1 MSSDQLTNLAA
12 MAIAFTVALIPAGF
26 FLMIIADKWRR
37 PAVRAQGVPEKAGF
51 LAELSSIAFV
61 VAGALA
67 TTGWIWLPRVLRAL
81 WCLASV
87 AFLVW
92 VSQLY
97 EHDGMGGR
105 ASVEGVI
112 TLLCVM
118 TCPMGTV
125 VFGAYWAS
133 PSHDN
138 VALYSR
144 AELAMLGSAMCAAGY
159 YQWFRLVP
167 RLVAWVEGRR

>member
-1 MSSDQLTNLAA
+1 MNSDQLTNLAA
-12 MAIAFTVALIPAGF
+12 MAIALTVALIPAGF

-37 PAVRAQGVPEKAGF
+37 PAVRAQGLPDKAGF

-61 VAGALA
+61 VAGTLVSA
-67 TTGWIWLPRVLRAL
+67 GSIWLPRVVRVL

-97 EHDGMGGR
+97 EHNGMGGR
-105 ASVEGVI
+105 DSVEGVI

-118 TCPMGTV
+118 TCPMGTF
-125 VFGAYWAS
+125 VFAAYWAS